1 MLCENGN
8 AQILCAQNERFMDA
22 LSCAPDEV
30 CRNGQGCA
38 KANDGPAIWTWAR
51 LTPKWTRQ
59 PHEDMNTSIENDMTV
74 PVELDMSV
82 PMQDA
87 APPPVD
93 AAPPPMCQE
102 YPLDRLPGGCDIDS
116 ERFVSLMER
125 ALRNMEQATQ
135 VCPALANAQEPG
147 ETVEYFMR
155 AGGDLADMAWAGDP
169 QFEHLYGR
177 EICVNTP
184 NTDRFLFH
192 FYPYISQ
199 IDDWSIRCFAEFN
212 PRILLG
218 DNNENVADLCLR
230 WSDSTWPAENPLLRC
245 EQCDAQTGPA
255 LGDGQALLNG
265 RDAELAR
272 IMSLVDGKRRSCR
285 ESRSCRAFVFN
296 SDRTGDFAEGY
307 AVPNH
312 ETIHGWNVEPAR
324 PVRILPPSNPSCTRH
339 SVGAG
344 FLHLDCPPD

>member
-1 MLCENGN
+1 MSSKYNPNLTAAALSSCEQSGGLETGADPSASGEVSQACFGEGSCRVVCEFNDPCQYGVYTLSDGDGIVCNALPGGAGDGVCGNGENELNSPRDCGAVCEPGEVLCENGN

-30 CRNGQGCA
+30 CRNGQGCVRET
-38 KANDGPAIWTWAR
+38 NDGPSDMDMG
-51 LTPKWTRQ
+51 TPDPEMDAAT
-59 PHEDMNTSIENDMTV
+59 PLEDMNTSIENDMTV

-177 EICVNTP
+177 EIVCEHSEYRPIPV
-184 NTDRFLFH
+184 
-192 FYPYISQ
+192 
-199 IDDWSIRCFAEFN
+199 
-212 PRILLG
+212 
-218 DNNENVADLCLR
+218 
-230 WSDSTWPAENPLLRC
+230 PLLPIHLTNR
-245 EQCDAQTGPA
+245 
-255 LGDGQALLNG
+255 
-265 RDAELAR
+265 R
-272 IMSLVDGKRRSCR
+272 LVHTVLCR
-285 ESRSCRAFVFN
+285 VQ
-296 SDRTGDFAEGY
+296 
-307 AVPNH
+307 P
-312 ETIHGWNVEPAR
+312 
-324 PVRILPPSNPSCTRH
+324 
-339 SVGAG
+339 
-344 FLHLDCPPD
+344 